1 MISKARRGVITLSDS
16 KPRTAT
22 RAIRHLRPVPILA
35 PKPTS
40 HLVNTVNVVKEAVP
54 KSVKKQVVAPELSAT
69 MRRILEQYRA
79 GTYAVDDYSTRTV
92 QRHRKFFM
100 ARGIDLRT
108 PFVAKQPMRSKI
120 AKSLGKKSTCQIAPV
135 SARRIGSTRC
145 IKTVSKQKVK
155 AHHE

>member
-22 RAIRHLRPVPILA
+22 RAIRHLHPMPILA

-40 HLVNTVNVVKEAVP
+40 HLVNTVNVVKKADP
-54 KSVKKQVVAPELSAT
+54 KSVKHTAKPALSAT

-155 AHHE
+155 ARHE